1 MIQPRH
7 KLQPATIASCSK
19 EASSICN
26 QPIMHDRPLPQGT
39 PYSHNASCLIAWHR
53 QRSLPEIYIFP
64 KIQHDVKSMCN
75 STNAS
80 QCSDHLID
88 NAQFGI
94 TQHDASPASEVTY
107 LLHELMVT
115 CHHSCYDISMSVQV
129 LGCAL
134 NYNINAQICRPV
146 STAAASI
153 NTPNSTFVQF
163 CVCIQRLCSE
173 HSDRYLPYNC
183 RAGKCVVNDA
193 DNIPLLTE
201 GSHSRNICYI
211 QQRVANSFY
220 VEHL

>member
-1 MIQPRH
+1 MTDLCLKAPH
-7 KLQPATIASCSK
+7 TATMPHVRLHGIDRGHCLRSTSFQN
-19 EASSICN
+19 SSRCEEHV
-26 QPIMHDRPLPQGT
+26 QLHQCKPMFRP
-39 PYSHNASCLIAWHR
+39 
-53 QRSLPEIYIFP
+53 PE
-64 KIQHDVKSMCN
+64 
-75 STNAS
+75 
-80 QCSDHLID
+80 
-88 NAQFGI
+88 QFGI

-153 NTPNSTFVQF
+153 ITPNSTFVQF
-163 CVCIQRLCSE
+163 CVCIQRFCSE
-173 HSDRYLPYNC
+173 QSERYLPYNC

-193 DNIPLLTE
+193 GNTPLLTE